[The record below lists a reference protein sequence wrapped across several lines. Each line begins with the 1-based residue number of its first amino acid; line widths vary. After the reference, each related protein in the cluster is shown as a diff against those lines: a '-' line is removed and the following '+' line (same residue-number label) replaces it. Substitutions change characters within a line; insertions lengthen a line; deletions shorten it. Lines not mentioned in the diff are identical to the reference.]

1 MQYINSAVQLGRV
14 LAARRKTLGSAQAEL
29 AAKVGISQNR
39 LSELETSADKLTV
52 GRLLTLLNVLGL
64 ELVIRE
70 RTAAKSAKAEW

>member
-14 LAARRKTLGSAQAEL
+14 LAARRKTLGIAQTEL
-29 AAKVGISQNR
+29 AAKVGVSQNR
-39 LSELETSADKLTV
+39 LSELENSADKLTV

-70 RTAAKSAKAEW
+70 RTAAKTTKAEW